1 MIISNKKGYV
11 PSDRMRFSS
20 YVVRW
25 ILIYW
30 ESCPLF
36 THPQVWA
43 GIDKLA
49 QLKGWSPSR
58 LAREAGLD
66 PTTFNKSK
74 RHTNQAK
81 PRWPSTE
88 SLAKILAA
96 TSTSLESFITLMA
109 DDASNEH
116 EMPSKRLRCFGY
128 NDVAGADLFDEA
140 GFPTDADWDEI
151 DFPGVND
158 KHAFALEVQGNRL
171 FPVFRDG
178 DILIVLPGTN
188 VRRGDRV
195 LLKTKSKELQAGI
208 LSRRSAQRLQIE
220 VFGENGGNA
229 MIPLND
235 VAWLSRV
242 VWARLG
248 S

>member
-1 MIISNKKGYV
+1 MFLMTLCDRV
-11 PSDRMRFSS
+11 PM
-20 YVVRW
+20 VRGMKARH
-25 ILIYW
+25 W
-30 ESCPLF
+30 ELYPLF

-49 QLKGWSPSR
+49 QQKGWSASR

-96 TSTSLESFITLMA
+96 TSTSLESFVTLMA
-109 DDASNEH
+109 DDTWGEQG
-116 EMPSKRLRCFGY
+116 MPSKRLPCIGFKDAAR
-128 NDVAGADLFDEA
+128 ADLFDES
-140 GFPTDADWDEI
+140 GFPTGSAWDEI
-151 DFPGVND
+151 DFPAIGD
-158 KHAFALEVQGNRL
+158 KHTFALEIQGDQL
-171 FPVFRDG
+171 LPAYRDG
-178 DILIVLPGTN
+178 DVLVISPGAS

-195 LLKTKSKELQAGI
+195 IIRTTADVLQAGI
-208 LSRRSAQRLQIE
+208 LSRRSAQRIE
-220 VFGENGGNA
+220 LECFSADEA
-229 MIPLND
+229 RLTLPLSD
-235 VAWLSRV
+235 VSWLCRI

-248 S
+248 T

>member
-1 MIISNKKGYV
+1 M
-11 PSDRMRFSS
+11 
-20 YVVRW
+20 
-25 ILIYW
+25 
-30 ESCPLF
+30 
-36 THPQVWA
+36 
-43 GIDKLA
+43 
-49 QLKGWSPSR
+49 KGWSPSR

-66 PTTFNKSK
+66 PTTFNRSK
-74 RHTNQAK
+74 RHTNQDK

-96 TSTSLESFITLMA
+96 TSTSLESFIALMS
-109 DDASNEH
+109 DDASSDF
-116 EMPSKRLRCFGY
+116 EMPSKRLRCIGY
-128 NDVAGADLFDEA
+128 NDVASADLFDES
-140 GFPTDADWDEI
+140 GFPIEADWDEI
-151 DFPGVND
+151 DFPGIND

-171 FPVFRDG
+171 FPAFKDG
-178 DILIVLPGTN
+178 DIIIALPGTN

-208 LSRRSAQRLQIE
+208 LSRRSAQRLQVD
-220 VFGENGGNA
+220 VFGEDGGNVT
-229 MIPLND
+229 IPLED

>member
-1 MIISNKKGYV
+1 MFLVTACDSV
-11 PSDRMRFSS
+11 PMVAWKSS
-20 YVVRW
+20 Y
-25 ILIYW
+25 W
-30 ESCPLF
+30 ELCPLF

-49 QLKGWSPSR
+49 QLKSWSPSR

-96 TSTSLESFITLMA
+96 TSTPLEAFIALMA
-109 DDASNEH
+109 DDASGDH
-116 EMPSKRLRCFGY
+116 EMPSKRLRCASY
-128 NDVAGADLFDEA
+128 NDLVGAELFDES
-140 GFPTDADWDEI
+140 GFPSGSEWDEI
-151 DFPGVND
+151 DFPGISD
-158 KHAFALEVQGNRL
+158 KHAFALEVQGDRL
-171 FPVFRDG
+171 FPAYKDG
-178 DILIVLPGTN
+178 DILIASPGTG

-195 LLKTKSKELQAGI
+195 LLKTKADEVQVGI
-208 LSRRSAQRLQIE
+208 LSRRSAQRIE
-220 VFGENGGNA
+220 VELFGEGRGKVT
-229 MIPLND
+229 IPLND
-235 VAWLSRV
+235 LAWLSRL

-248 S
+248 T